1 MMKLRVKIPTNR
13 PKDIIDLAKKV
24 YDKHQADAD
33 SSLLKNLDWN
43 EAGAS
48 ISKAIKA
55 HEKAEEL
62 SRETIKMYQ
71 QRDLLLE
78 PLTEIVRNSRDILT
92 GSYKKEMKKLG
103 DWGFDVLDNKSSLQ
117 KQKPT
122 VKS

>member
-55 HEKAEEL
+55 HVKAEEL

-103 DWGFDVLDNKSSLQ
+103 DWGFDSIKRIGYFKSER
-117 KQKPT
+117 T
-122 VKS
+122 TFT